1 MSILL
6 WLLLYCL
13 IEMQMLALWAL
24 YHLHNVG
31 DDFLIVVT
39 GIKKGI
45 VEVADI
51 VVINKSDG
59 DLVPA
64 ARRIQTEYTSALKF
78 IRPKSKTW
86 RPCVRIHFI
95 VLISNLLM
103 LIFRVNCCK
112 FIFKYAL
119 RN

>member
-1 MSILL
+1 MCEMIL
-6 WLLLYCL
+6 
-13 IEMQMLALWAL
+13 I
-24 YHLHNVG
+24 
-31 DDFLIVVT
+31 FIT

-78 IRPKSKTW
+78 IRPKSKAW
-86 RPCVRIHFI
+86 RPCVRTHFNI
-95 VLISNLLM
+95 FIINLLM
-103 LIFRVNCCK
+103 LIFRVNCC
-112 FIFKYAL
+112 
-119 RN
+119 